1 MREVIKMKW
10 QKCPIC
16 EGRGIV
22 IAGFYTTLPDC
33 YGYSSNT
40 TETCRTCL
48 GSGKILEAPDW
59 ATGKEEQK

>member
-1 MREVIKMKW
+1 MKW

-16 EGRGIV
+16 NGHGIV
-22 IAGFYTTLPDC
+22 PPGFYLYPEGQYFFSTTCSPEKC
-33 YGYSSNT
+33 Q
-40 TETCRTCL
+40 TCL